1 MDKFKKF
8 IWIMI
13 FAGALINGA
22 ALIMPEVPKEAKMK
36 AALFGVFQCLYCYW
50 MFDRVWPKKEEE

>member
-1 MDKFKKF
+1 
-8 IWIMI
+8 MI